1 MKILKVRFKFRDV
14 ESEEYEY
21 VYLEKG
27 EIMPDKYSGVIYD
40 SYKDALYERDMNQID
55 WLFRTFVFEIETILH
70 KKL

>member
-1 MKILKVRFKFRDV
+1 MKILKVKFRFQGI

-27 EIMPDKYSGVIYD
+27 EECPDEYSGVIYD
-40 SYKDALYERDMNQID
+40 SLNDALAERDINQID
-55 WLFRTFVFEIETILH
+55 WLFKTFNFETETILH

>member
-1 MKILKVRFKFRDV
+1 MKILKVKFRFQDV

-27 EIMPDKYSGVIYD
+27 EIEPNEYSGVIYD
-40 SYKDALYERDMNQID
+40 SLNDVLAERDINQVD
-55 WLFRTFVFEIETILH
+55 WVFRTFNFEIETILH

>member
-21 VYLEKG
+21 KYLEQG
-27 EIMPDKYSGVIYD
+27 EIMPDKYVGVIYD
-40 SYKDALYERDMNQID
+40 SLQDALYERDMNQID
-55 WLFRTFVFEIETILH
+55 WLFRTFGFEIETILH

>member
-1 MKILKVRFKFRDV
+1 MKILKVKFRFQDI

-27 EIMPDKYSGVIYD
+27 ELCPDEYSGVIYD
-40 SYKDALYERDMNQID
+40 SLQDALYERDMNQIE
-55 WLFRTFVFEIETILH
+55 WLFRTFNFEKETILH